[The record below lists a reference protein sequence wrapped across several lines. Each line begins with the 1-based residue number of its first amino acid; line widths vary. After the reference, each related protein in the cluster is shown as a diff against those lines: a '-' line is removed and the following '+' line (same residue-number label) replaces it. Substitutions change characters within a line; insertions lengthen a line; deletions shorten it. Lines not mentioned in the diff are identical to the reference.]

1 MVTKHLL
8 TILKSAGA
16 HYFARKKNLKLK
28 YPFNKRLTKQEL
40 RSVKL
45 FWGGSFLTIKRATFV
60 MNSISTLV

>member
-45 FWGGSFLTIKRATFV
+45 FWGGGVFLLQKEQH
-60 MNSISTLV
+60 LL